1 MRIPS
6 DLTADPSP
14 RRRHRARWWIVG
26 FVVVLIVL
34 LVSLRSLAGLYTD
47 SLWFSSVGY
56 HNVFSTLLVIK
67 LGLFGVFGAIF
78 FAVLWVN
85 LVVCDRI
92 AGHDIVLAQEDE
104 LVRRYQQY
112 VRPYAG
118 RIYVALAFV
127 LALIGASGTI
137 GQWNNWILFRHG
149 GNFGVTDP
157 QFHKDV
163 GFYVFKLP
171 FLTFVVDWTLAILIV
186 TLAVSVVFH
195 YFNGG
200 IQPQRG
206 LPRVRPP
213 VKAHISVLLALI
225 ALDKAAGYVLQR
237 WSLVNAQDGYVNGA
251 GYTDVHARLPAE
263 LLLVYVSIFAAA
275 ILLFNIRRQ
284 GWTLPVL
291 AVGIWAFVAL
301 VVGIIYPALLQALKV
316 TPAQSSLEAPYI
328 QRNITAT
335 RDAYDLNN
343 VQGAH
348 SSRPTRPSA
357 RARRSWPAHHRQHP
371 PVGPRPLDL
380 AADVPAPAGDQV
392 VLHVPVARRR
402 PLHARGPAHAGA
414 DRRARDLGR
423 EPAVPVVGQHPPAV
437 HPRQRRGRGAGQPD
451 QLEQPG
457 LRRAGRCRRPRRMGM
472 PAITQPNVYFGLG
485 ETGYVVANT
494 KQPRGRLPAERQRVE
509 SHYKGTGGV
518 QLSSLFTRA
527 AFALRLGDFN
537 LLISSQITDKSRIM
551 FVRDPV
557 AMAQKAAPFLSFDHD
572 PYAVINDGHIDWVVD
587 GYTTTSNYPY
597 SQNASTQQ
605 VAVGSNLPGSYNYVR
620 NSVKVVI
627 DAYSGQMTFYDVD
640 PNDPILQA
648 YSAAFPHMF
657 TPLSKMSPQLQAHLR
672 YPPDIFSIQSA
683 IYGRYH
689 LTNPQAFYA
698 ASNAWQLSPTAG
710 AGPQSQALL
719 AENTYNNQGQ
729 LVSTTPAR
737 MAPQYQ
743 VYSLPG
749 TPPTE
754 QVFTVS
760 DGFVP
765 ASQSTLSGTNQNFNL
780 TAWMVGLSDPAHYGQ
795 LNLYE
800 TPQGTTGPANA
811 DAEISANNDGVV
823 GHHAAGPARVGGAAG
838 RDADGPD
845 RQLDGVPAAAL
856 RGGDDQPAA
865 PAGVRGRRARQD
877 RGDRHVAVG
886 RALRR
891 LQDDRHGAHGP
902 RVPSTGTVPAAV
914 ASILQPAQTDYTNA
928 QTALKAGNLAQ
939 YQADIQLMEQAD
951 QQAQQVLGTPRR
963 ARRRRPRPRPRRRR
977 RSRGRSRSKD
987 GTRPPR
993 PSTDDHGAD
1002 EHRAERSG
1010 ARRPRRR
1017 RWPRR
1022 RRRCRGRCRHRGS
1035 EPADGPASSRLRP
1048 AAAGPMMAGAKRATK
1063 GGARWDCSTRSRHR
1077 RPRRPRRPRT
1087 RRPRARRRSTRHRPR
1102 RRPTGMLRDLGAAFY
1117 ATKTGRAT
1125 PTTDAD
1131 IERLVAALQQHESEH
1146 GRSRWP
1152 PSPPRPP
1159 RRRPRRGRGRR
1170 GRPSAPAAPA
1180 GGRPA
1185 SPPPPP
1191 PTAQTL

>member
-6 DLTADPSP
+6 DLTTDPSP
-14 RRRHRARWWIVG
+14 RRRHRARWWLIG
-26 FVVVLIVL
+26 FVVVLVIL

-78 FAVLWVN
+78 FAILWVN

-157 QFHKDV
+157 QFHKDI
-163 GFYVFKLP
+163 GFYVFDLP

-186 TLAVSVVFH
+186 TLAVSLVFH

-263 LLLVYVSIFAAA
+263 TLLVYVSIFAAA

-335 RDAYDLNN
+335 RDAYNLNHVAVHSFPATTTISASQAVLATPTIAN
-343 VQGAH
+343 IRQWDPDPSISLQTFLRLQSIRSYYTFPSLGVDRYTASGALTPVLVGVRQISSGNVPSPSWVNIHLQYTHGNGAAVALANQTNSANPVFAVQGVPPQ
-348 SSRPTRPSA
+348 SST
-357 RARRSWPAHHRQHP
+357 
-371 PVGPRPLDL
+371 
-380 AADVPAPAGDQV
+380 
-392 VLHVPVARRR
+392 
-402 PLHARGPAHAGA
+402 
-414 DRRARDLGR
+414 
-423 EPAVPVVGQHPPAV
+423 
-437 HPRQRRGRGAGQPD
+437 
-451 QLEQPG
+451 G
-457 LRRAGRCRRPRRMGM
+457 L
-472 PAITQPNVYFGLG
+472 PAITQPSVYFGLG
-485 ETGYVVANT
+485 ESGYVVANS
-494 KQPRGRLPAERQRVE
+494 KQTEVDYEKNGTSVQ
-509 SHYKGTGGV
+509 SHYKGSGGV
-518 QLSSLFTRA
+518 QLSSIFTRA

-537 LLISSQITDKSRIM
+537 LLISSQITNKSRIM

-557 AMAQKAAPFLSFDHD
+557 AMAQKAAPFLTFDHD
-572 PYAVINDGHIDWVVD
+572 PYAVINNGHIDWVVD
-587 GYTTTSNYPY
+587 GYTTTANYAY
-597 SQNASTQQ
+597 SQNASSQQ
-605 VAVGSNLPGSYNYVR
+605 VAIGSNLPPSYNYVR
-620 NSVKVVI
+620 NSVKVII
-627 DAYSGQMTFYDVD
+627 DAYSGKMTFYDAD
-640 PNDPILQA
+640 PKDPILQA
-648 YSAAFPHMF
+648 YSAAFPNMF
-657 TPLSKMSPQLQAHLR
+657 VPLSKLSPQLQAHLR

-689 LTNPQAFYA
+689 LTNAQAFYA
-698 ASNAWQLSPTAG
+698 ANNAWQLSPTAG

-743 VYSLPG
+743 VYALPD
-749 TPPTE
+749 TNPSQ

-765 ASQSTLSGTNQNFNL
+765 ASQSTVSGSNQNFNL
-780 TAWMVGLSDPAHYGQ
+780 TAWMVGLSDPGHYGQ
-795 LNLYE
+795 LDLYQ
-800 TPQGTTGPANA
+800 TPQGATGPANA
-811 DAEISANNDGVV
+811 DAEISADPTVSKDISLLDQRGSQVLLGETLMVPIANSMVYLRPLYVAATTNPQPQLAYVV
-823 GHHAAGPARVGGAAG
+823 AVLGKNVKIDVSLQAVLGDLLQTTVTLPTGSS
-838 RDADGPD
+838 
-845 RQLDGVPAAAL
+845 GVP
-856 RGGDDQPAA
+856 
-865 PAGVRGRRARQD
+865 
-877 RGDRHVAVG
+877 
-886 RALRR
+886 
-891 LQDDRHGAHGP
+891 
-902 RVPSTGTVPAAV
+902 SSGTVPAAV
-914 ASILQPAQTDYTNA
+914 AGYLQQAQTDYTNA
-928 QTALKAGNLAQ
+928 LAALKAGNLAAFQ
-939 YQADIQLMEQAD
+939 TDIQAMAQ
-951 QQAQQVLGTPRR
+951 QITQAQQVLSPGTTSTTTTTTTTVPRIK
-963 ARRRRPRPRPRRRR
+963 PGKT
-977 RSRGRSRSKD
+977 STKTSSTTSTTSSKS
-987 GTRPPR
+987 
-993 PSTDDHGAD
+993 STTTVPTSTGP
-1002 EHRAERSG
+1002 G
-1010 ARRPRRR
+1010 
-1017 RWPRR
+1017 
-1022 RRRCRGRCRHRGS
+1022 GGS
-1035 EPADGPASSRLRP
+1035 TTTSSTVAS
-1048 AAAGPMMAGAKRATK
+1048 AAA
-1063 GGARWDCSTRSRHR
+1063 
-1077 RPRRPRRPRT
+1077 
-1087 RRPRARRRSTRHRPR
+1087 
-1102 RRPTGMLRDLGAAFY
+1102 
-1117 ATKTGRAT
+1117 
-1125 PTTDAD
+1125 
-1131 IERLVAALQQHESEH
+1131 
-1146 GRSRWP
+1146 
-1152 PSPPRPP
+1152 
-1159 RRRPRRGRGRR
+1159 RG
-1170 GRPSAPAAPA
+1170 
-1180 GGRPA
+1180 
-1185 SPPPPP
+1185 
-1191 PTAQTL
+1191 

>member
-6 DLTADPSP
+6 DLTTDPSP
-14 RRRHRARWWIVG
+14 RRRHRARWWLIG
-26 FVVVLIVL
+26 FVVVLVIL

-78 FAVLWVN
+78 FAILWVN

-157 QFHKDV
+157 QFHKDI
-163 GFYVFKLP
+163 GFYVFDLP

-186 TLAVSVVFH
+186 TLAVSLVFH

-263 LLLVYVSIFAAA
+263 TLLVYVSIFAAA

-335 RDAYDLNN
+335 RDAYNLNHVAVHSFPATTTISASQAVLATPTIAN
-343 VQGAH
+343 IRQWDPDPSISLQTFLRLQSIRSYYTFPSLGVDRYTASGALTPVLVGVRQISSGNVPSPSWVNIHLQYTHGNGAAVALANQTNSANPVFAVQGVPPQ
-348 SSRPTRPSA
+348 SSN
-357 RARRSWPAHHRQHP
+357 
-371 PVGPRPLDL
+371 
-380 AADVPAPAGDQV
+380 
-392 VLHVPVARRR
+392 
-402 PLHARGPAHAGA
+402 
-414 DRRARDLGR
+414 
-423 EPAVPVVGQHPPAV
+423 
-437 HPRQRRGRGAGQPD
+437 
-451 QLEQPG
+451 G
-457 LRRAGRCRRPRRMGM
+457 L
-472 PAITQPNVYFGLG
+472 PAITQPSVYFGLG
-485 ETGYVVANT
+485 ESGYVVANS
-494 KQPRGRLPAERQRVE
+494 KQTEVDYEKNGTSVQ
-509 SHYKGTGGV
+509 SHYKGGGGV
-518 QLSSLFTRA
+518 QLSSIFTRA

-537 LLISSQITDKSRIM
+537 LLISSQITNKSRIM

-557 AMAQKAAPFLSFDHD
+557 AMAQKAAPFLTFDHD
-572 PYAVINDGHIDWVVD
+572 PYAVINNGHIDWVVD
-587 GYTTTSNYPY
+587 GYTTTANYAY
-597 SQNASTQQ
+597 SQNAGTQQ
-605 VAVGSNLPGSYNYVR
+605 VAIGSNLPPSYNYVR
-620 NSVKVVI
+620 NSVKVIV
-627 DAYSGQMTFYDVD
+627 DAYSGKMTFYDAD
-640 PNDPILQA
+640 PKDPILQA
-648 YSAAFPHMF
+648 YSAAFPNMF
-657 TPLSKMSPQLQAHLR
+657 VPLSKLSPQLQAHLR

-689 LTNPQAFYA
+689 LTNAQAFYA
-698 ASNAWQLSPTAG
+698 ANNAWQLSPTAG

-743 VYSLPG
+743 VYALPD
-749 TPPTE
+749 TNPSQ

-765 ASQSTLSGTNQNFNL
+765 ASQSTVSGSNQNFNL
-780 TAWMVGLSDPAHYGQ
+780 TAWMVGLSDPGHYGQ
-795 LNLYE
+795 LDLYQ
-800 TPQGTTGPANA
+800 TPQGATGPANA
-811 DAEISANNDGVV
+811 DAEISADPTVSKDISLLDQRGSQVLLGETLMVPIANSMVYLRPLYVAATTNPQPQLAYVV
-823 GHHAAGPARVGGAAG
+823 AVLGKNVKIDVSLQAVLGDLLQTTVTLPTGSG
-838 RDADGPD
+838 
-845 RQLDGVPAAAL
+845 GVP
-856 RGGDDQPAA
+856 
-865 PAGVRGRRARQD
+865 
-877 RGDRHVAVG
+877 
-886 RALRR
+886 
-891 LQDDRHGAHGP
+891 
-902 RVPSTGTVPAAV
+902 SSGTVPAAV
-914 ASILQPAQTDYTNA
+914 AGYLQQAQADYTNA
-928 QTALKAGNLAQ
+928 LAALKAGNLAAFQ
-939 YQADIQLMEQAD
+939 SDIQAMAQ
-951 QQAQQVLGTPRR
+951 QITQAQQVLSPGTTSTTTTTTTTVPRIK
-963 ARRRRPRPRPRRRR
+963 PGKT
-977 RSRGRSRSKD
+977 STKTSSTTSTTSSKS
-987 GTRPPR
+987 
-993 PSTDDHGAD
+993 STTTVPTSTGP
-1002 EHRAERSG
+1002 G
-1010 ARRPRRR
+1010 
-1017 RWPRR
+1017 
-1022 RRRCRGRCRHRGS
+1022 GGS
-1035 EPADGPASSRLRP
+1035 TTTSSTVAS
-1048 AAAGPMMAGAKRATK
+1048 AAA
-1063 GGARWDCSTRSRHR
+1063 
-1077 RPRRPRRPRT
+1077 
-1087 RRPRARRRSTRHRPR
+1087 
-1102 RRPTGMLRDLGAAFY
+1102 
-1117 ATKTGRAT
+1117 
-1125 PTTDAD
+1125 
-1131 IERLVAALQQHESEH
+1131 
-1146 GRSRWP
+1146 
-1152 PSPPRPP
+1152 
-1159 RRRPRRGRGRR
+1159 RG
-1170 GRPSAPAAPA
+1170 
-1180 GGRPA
+1180 
-1185 SPPPPP
+1185 
-1191 PTAQTL
+1191 